1 MLKQIKLDEI
11 WNMKGY
17 KGIHFDTETI
27 TGSGA
32 RVIRFGRRVRRD
44 PLYHTNSY
52 FAIGEKEFARIF
64 KAQVLGEV
72 TLPKGLR
79 AAVAMCDHVSEHS
92 SVDYFR
98 FGFDLEGGWTCLYQD
113 EDMTYENGTGS
124 IYEFEVDRMS
134 PCQREDVFQI
144 FRIFDTVRIWK
155 TGDGRYAFQLAEMD
169 GNMGFFHVCPWAP
182 TERSRKWIEEYRYS
196 MAV

>member
-17 KGIHFDTETI
+17 KGIHFDTDTI

-32 RVIRFGRRVRRD
+32 KVIRFGRRVRRD
-44 PLYHTNSY
+44 PTCHTNSY
-52 FAIGEKEFARIF
+52 FAAGEKEFARIF
-64 KAQVLGEV
+64 NAHVLGEV

-79 AAVAMCDHVSEHS
+79 AAVAMCDHVSEYS
-92 SVDYFR
+92 TVDLFR
-98 FGFDLEGGWTCLYQD
+98 FGFDLKGGWTCAYSD
-113 EDMTYENGTGS
+113 EDMFYEDGPGS
-124 IYEFEVDRMS
+124 LYEFDITDSRIMM
-134 PCQREDVFQI
+134 EDVFQM

-155 TGDGRYAFQLAEMD
+155 TGNGRYAFQLAEMD
-169 GNMGFFHVCPWAP
+169 GNMGFFHITPWFP